1 MMSLLLGPAPR
12 SSLPLLRIKVQQSKR
27 LFLLPFAF
35 SSYFCVN
42 LLFLVL
48 TEISTVIFFH
58 HRKACFTFVHDF
70 NKSISEK
77 LALIFFFFKF

>member
-48 TEISTVIFFH
+48 TEISTVIFP
-58 HRKACFTFVHDF
+58 HRKDCFTFVHGF